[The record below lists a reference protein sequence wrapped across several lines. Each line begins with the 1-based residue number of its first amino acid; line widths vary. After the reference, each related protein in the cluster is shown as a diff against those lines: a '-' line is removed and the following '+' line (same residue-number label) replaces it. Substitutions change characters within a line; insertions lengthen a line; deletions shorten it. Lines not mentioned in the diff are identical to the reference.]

1 MSSSLSPCIKTRIG
15 RELAACGA
23 FRAGFARAGDID
35 AAAAAGYA
43 RWIAARHHGAMGY
56 LARHEPLR
64 RSPESVLP
72 GARTVISAAF
82 PYAPHAGEG
91 HPLVADYALG
101 RDYHAVVRGRLERVA
116 AFIRDNYGALCRV
129 CCDTAPLPERYWAV
143 RAGVG
148 FTGLN
153 HQLYVPGAGAGFF
166 LGEIVTTLELAPDS
180 PVVTGCTRCG
190 ACVRA
195 CPAGALGPD
204 GEFDARLCLSYLTIE
219 HRGNLPAGTD
229 LHGRVYG
236 CDACRKAC
244 PLTPH
249 TPPEA
254 LPEFRPD
261 AALLALDREAFAT
274 MTSGSYRRLFAHSAI
289 RRAPLSQLRRNATA
303 AAGAEGPEC
312 SQEGSAQSNA
322 GGLDRAAEKQRRH

>member
-1 MSSSLSPCIKTRIG
+1 MSSSLSPCTKSAIV
-15 RELAACGA
+15 RELTVCGA
-23 FRAGFARAGDID
+23 VRAGFARAGKID
-35 AAAAAGYA
+35 SAAAEEYS
-43 RWIAARHHGAMGY
+43 RWIAAGCHGTMDY

-82 PYAPHAGEG
+82 PYAPRQGDG

-116 AFIRDNYGALCRV
+116 AFIRGNCGALCRV

-148 FTGLN
+148 YTGLN
-153 HQLYVPGAGAGFF
+153 HQLYVPGMGAGFF
-166 LGEIVTTLELAPDS
+166 LGEIVTTLELPPDG
-180 PVVTGCTRCG
+180 PVMSECTGCG

-195 CPAGALGPD
+195 CPTGALGTGGD
-204 GEFDARLCLSYLTIE
+204 FDARKCLSYLTIE
-219 HRGNLPAGTD
+219 YRGELPDGAD

-244 PLTPH
+244 PLTP
-249 TPPEA
+249 PEPVEA
-254 LPEFRPD
+254 LPEFRPG
-261 AALLALDREAFAT
+261 AELLALDREAFAT
-274 MTSGSYRRLFAHSAI
+274 MTTGRYRRLFAQSAI
-289 RRAPLSQLRRNATA
+289 RRAPLSRLRHNA
-303 AAGAEGPEC
+303 AAGRRKGSAEGD
-312 SQEGSAQSNA
+312 A
-322 GGLDRAAEKQRRH
+322 GGGDRAPQEE